1 MMKMHVFRQHFCNG
15 SWRFLFL
22 ICCLLGLFCIPV
34 TAADVS
40 FEAEFGD
47 VINLHGVSYTG
58 NTIYLF
64 MTGPGLPANGVTLTD
79 VSQRADQGK
88 FTQVDVNSDQEWSMK
103 WYTHRIEN
111 EIDPGTYIVYAS
123 TEPVDKSNL
132 GGSSTYQTLEVYFKK
147 STTQRVSGG
156 SGTTYT
162 LNPEEHTSVM
172 MPAIVGTTSTPTPE
186 PTTELP
192 TPAQTPEPTTL
203 PAPVPTTKAP
213 IPPAIVLL
221 ALTFG
226 AGLISLR
233 H

>member
-1 MMKMHVFRQHFCNG
+1 MKMYYFPINSCTCTC
-15 SWRFLFL
+15 LFL
-22 ICCLLGLFCIPV
+22 IVTCCLSGLLV
-34 TAADVS
+34 TPGMAADAS
-40 FEAEFGD
+40 IEAELGD
-47 VINLHGVSYTG
+47 AININGVSYTG

-88 FTQVDVNSDQEWSMK
+88 FTQVDVNSNQEWSMK
-103 WYTHRIEN
+103 WYTHRIES

-132 GGSSTYQTLEVYFKK
+132 GGTSTYKTLEVYFKE

-172 MPAIVGTTSTPTPE
+172 IPAIVAATPTP
-186 PTTELP
+186 
-192 TPAQTPEPTTL
+192 APTTL
-203 PAPVPTTKAP
+203 PTSEPTPLPTTIPPTTKAAL
-213 IPPAIVLL
+213 PPVTALL
-221 ALTFG
+221 AGILG
-226 AGLISLR
+226 AGAVLILKKD
-233 H
+233 

>member
-1 MMKMHVFRQHFCNG
+1 MKMHVFRKYLRSG
-15 SWRFLFL
+15 SWQFLFL
-22 ICCLLGLFCIPV
+22 ICGLLGLFCIPV
-34 TAADVS
+34 MAADVS
-40 FEAEFGD
+40 YEAEFGD

-64 MTGPGLPANGVTLTD
+64 MTGPGLPVNGVTLTD
-79 VSQRADQGK
+79 VSQRADQGM

-111 EIDPGTYIVYAS
+111 QIDPGTYIVYAS

-132 GGSSTYQTLEVYFKK
+132 GGSSTYQTLEVHFKK

-172 MPAIVGTTSTPTPE
+172 MPAIVGTTSTPTPD
-186 PTTELP
+186 PTIESP
-192 TPAQTPEPTTL
+192 TQTPEPTTL
-203 PAPVPTTKAP
+203 PTPVPTTKAS
-213 IPPAIVLL
+213 IPPTFILL
-221 ALTFG
+221 ALIAG
-226 AGLISLR
+226 AGVISLR

>member
-1 MMKMHVFRQHFCNG
+1 MKMHVSRKQFCSG

-22 ICCLLGLFCIPV
+22 ICGLLGLFCIPV

-40 FEAEFGD
+40 YEAEFGD

-64 MTGPGLPANGVTLTD
+64 MTGPGLPENGVTLTD
-79 VSQRADQGK
+79 VSQRADQGM

-132 GGSSTYQTLEVYFKK
+132 GGSSTYQTLEVHFKK

-162 LNPEEHTSVM
+162 LNPEEHTSVK

-186 PTTELP
+186 PTTEPP
-192 TPAQTPEPTTL
+192 TPAQTPHPTTL
-203 PAPVPTTKAP
+203 PTPVPTTKAP
-213 IPPAIVLL
+213 ISLPLTLLSVIAAASLLVL
-221 ALTFG
+221 
-226 AGLISLR
+226 R
-233 H
+233 Q